1 MKTDSLSFRISA
13 VLAALL
19 LCIMGSLMLYRAATE
34 TTIVDETPHIAA
46 GYTYT
51 LLQDYRLNPEHPPLL
66 KMLAAVPLAFMDLS
80 FPTDSAA
87 WTEKINGQWDAG
99 IEFLF
104 GGANDAVSITFWT
117 RLAPLLLTLS
127 LGVLL
132 FFWSFERAGALGA
145 LFATTLFAFS
155 PTFLAHGPLVTT
167 DAAAAFGAL
176 LATYFLIRWLQEQT
190 WRNLLFAGIAF
201 GVAQLLKFSMILLVP
216 YFGIAI
222 LLWILLKDRPFF
234 APPAPTRLQANT
246 YEQGLRRAD
255 KATKG
260 TALNVVRE
268 YFTKIL
274 SYSSRLILIGLVGL
288 VVIYPVYAYTIADYP
303 SEEQYR
309 QSSAILES
317 SPYPAA
323 AQATVW
329 ASDKPLLRP
338 YAQFALGQLM
348 VFQRVEGGNTV
359 YFLGDVA
366 KEAWL
371 EYFPIVFA
379 LKVPLALLVML
390 TGALI
395 FFWTSFLRGWRTHLS
410 EWGSRYA
417 VEVILWTFPVLYW
430 GISMLGN
437 LNIGIRHVLP
447 TFPFIYLVLAVLAAA
462 WVRGR
467 GAEGLERFSIPSFFK
482 HLYVRWLRFSILF
495 VLLVW
500 YVLSSLSAFPHSLAY
515 FNELTGGPSGGYRY
529 VTDSNL
535 DWGQDLRRLAD
546 YVKEN
551 DIDEVRL
558 HYFGTADPAY
568 FLGNTYV
575 PFENTLGERH
585 GWIAVSATNLQEGRA
600 TPAKGYNDKPTD
612 YYRWLDAYEPR
623 AIIGHSIFVY
633 YIR

>member
-19 LCIMGSLMLYRAATE
+19 LCVMGSLMLYRAATE

-46 GYTYT
+46 GYSYA

-66 KMLAAVPLAFMDLS
+66 KMLAAVPLAFLDLS

-87 WTEKINGQWDAG
+87 WTEKINGQWDTG

-104 GGANDAVSITFWT
+104 GGENDAVAITFWA

-132 FFWSFERAGALGA
+132 FLWSFERAGALGA

-176 LATYFLIRWLQEQT
+176 LATYFLIRWLQKQT
-190 WRNLLFAGIAF
+190 WRNLLFAGVAF
-201 GVAQLLKFSMILLVP
+201 GIAQLLKFSMILLVP

-222 LLWILLKDRPFF
+222 LLWVLLKDRPSL
-234 APPAPTRLQANT
+234 AKDTTLNGAREYLTRL
-246 YEQGLRRAD
+246 
-255 KATKG
+255 
-260 TALNVVRE
+260 
-268 YFTKIL
+268 L
-274 SYSSRLILIGLVGL
+274 SYSGRLILIGLIGL
-288 VVIYPVYAYTIADYP
+288 LLIYPIYAYTIADYP
-303 SEEQYR
+303 AEEQRR

-317 SPYPAA
+317 SPYPAV

-379 LKVPLALLVML
+379 LKVPLSLLVML

-395 FFWTSFLRGWRTHLS
+395 FFWTSFLRGWRAHLS

-430 GISMLGN
+430 GVSMLGN

-467 GAEGLERFSIPSFFK
+467 SAEGLERFSIPSFFK

-515 FNELTGGPSGGYRY
+515 FNELAGGPSGGYRY

-546 YVKEN
+546 YAKEN
-551 DIDEVRL
+551 DINEVRL

-568 FLGNTYV
+568 FLGDAYV
-575 PFENTLGERH
+575 PFENTPSERH

-600 TPAKGYNDKPTD
+600 TPAKGYNDKSTD

-623 AIIGHSIFVY
+623 IIIGHSIFVY
-633 YIR
+633 YIP